1 MLRVACV
8 LRVWH
13 ADEGSFP
20 EFNREGFLE
29 NAAKEVRPL
38 LELITETQMFS
49 MFIEQRGAA
58 QIDNGVFDR
67 GITGKSPDTEPAAV
81 SSGEARTSQRMRP
94 AHTRFT
100 MYEYGNIT
108 RSEISAVHEMIREHT
123 EKTKKV
129 CRTRTTAHAHDGAKM
144 ARARVCRIL
153 TSRRAW
159 SCFENGGR
167 RRRGGRRAP

>member
-1 MLRVACV
+1 MPPSSEAAARFRDLHRQGLLRLA
-8 LRVWH
+8 
-13 ADEGSFP
+13 
-20 EFNREGFLE
+20 
-29 NAAKEVRPL
+29 NAWDAGTARL
-38 LELITETQMFS
+38 
-49 MFIEQRGAA
+49 IEQRGAA

-129 CRTRTTAHAHDGAKM
+129 CRTRTRTTAHAPPHTTELKWQACVWG
-144 ARARVCRIL
+144 CRIL